1 VNSTSVWDRLQD
13 SYYVSDYYV
22 ATPSKTSYSAPIP
35 RC

>member
-1 VNSTSVWDRLQD
+1 VNGTSVWDRLQD
-13 SYYVSDYYV
+13 TYYVSDYYV